1 MTLNR
6 AVQFGQEISMHA
18 RLWNF
23 VFYKKLIRTTQGSQ
37 LYADAPSM

>member
-1 MTLNR
+1 
-6 AVQFGQEISMHA
+6 MHA

-23 VFYKKLIRTTQGSQ
+23 AFYKKLIRLTQGSQ

>member
-1 MTLNR
+1 
-6 AVQFGQEISMHA
+6 MHA

-23 VFYKKLIRTTQGSQ
+23 AFYKEHLRITQGSQ